1 MYISGI
7 LNFMCLFGCQ
17 TYNAIIVSKYVWFK
31 TIDVGDYFYNQYQC
45 CQLSLM
51 IINHNSNTSKKN
63 IVLVFNHRILLV
75 RKGLIKGQDIC
86 NSIKYP

>member
-1 MYISGI
+1 MYISGV
-7 LNFMCLFGCQ
+7 LHSMYVFGCQ
-17 TYNAIIVSKYVWFK
+17 TYNAIIVSNYVWFR

-51 IINHNSNTSKKN
+51 IINHR
-63 IVLVFNHRILLV
+63 VDRILIV
-75 RKGLIKGQDIC
+75 RKTLLKVQEIC

>member
-1 MYISGI
+1 
-7 LNFMCLFGCQ
+7 MCLFGCQ
-17 TYNAIIVSKYVWFK
+17 TYNAIIVSKYVWFG

-51 IINHNSNTSKKN
+51 IID
-63 IVLVFNHRILLV
+63 RILIV
-75 RKGLIKGQDIC
+75 RKGLLKVQEIC